1 MKNLIITAVILI
13 AAFNGLS
20 VAQNKPL
27 IFGAEGAYFN
37 PVGKL
42 HERFNPTN
50 GGAVYAGIQ
59 TSEKWKWLCRAEY
72 FKFDKLNDDKL
83 QIMRKL
89 AIDGSEQ
96 NVKFPLQ
103 GLVMNLDVAGIT
115 LDAKYC
121 LIRAGIFEASLDA
134 GFGIYKWK
142 FVREKYDTVKTSIT
156 GLNSA
161 LQSVSYAIN
170 GIRTSQE
177 DISGGFNAG
186 LELVISPM
194 EYFSVTVAGAYRNII
209 GELYPALEFDMEN
222 VSTFQMLDLRAGIRL
237 KL

>member
-1 MKNLIITAVILI
+1 MKNLIITAVIIL
-13 AAFNGLS
+13 AAFNGLTI
-20 VAQNKPL
+20 AQNKPL

-37 PVGKL
+37 PLGKL
-42 HERFNPTN
+42 HERFNPVN
-50 GGAVYAGIQ
+50 GGAVFAGIQ

-72 FKFDKLNDDKL
+72 FMFNKLNDDKL

-89 AIDGSEQ
+89 TIDGSEQ
-96 NVKFPLQ
+96 NVRFPLQ
-103 GLVMNLDVAGIT
+103 GLVMNLDIAGIT
-115 LDAKYC
+115 LDAKYS
-121 LIRAGIFEASLDA
+121 LLRAGFFEVSLDA

-142 FVREKYDTVKTSIT
+142 FVREKYDTVKTRIA

-177 DISGGFNAG
+177 DISGGFNTG
-186 LELVISPM
+186 LELVISPV
-194 EYFSVTVAGAYRNII
+194 EYFSVTITGAYRNII

-222 VSTFQMLDLRAGIRL
+222 VSTFQMFDLRAGIRI